1 MIVDFRGCHILK
13 ALGDD
18 ISETQWIGASQ
29 ATQQVSNIFEPP
41 GQVLV
46 FHDVLFQATYFS
58 VELQ

>member
-41 GQVLV
+41 GQ
-46 FHDVLFQATYFS
+46 S
-58 VELQ
+58 VSIS